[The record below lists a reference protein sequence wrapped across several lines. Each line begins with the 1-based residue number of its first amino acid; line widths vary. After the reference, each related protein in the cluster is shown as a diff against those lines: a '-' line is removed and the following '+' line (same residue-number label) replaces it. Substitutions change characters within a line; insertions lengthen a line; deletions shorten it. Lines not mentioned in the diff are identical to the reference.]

1 MRKGFAR
8 ATMFGVIF
16 SVVIGLV
23 MYFFG
28 YIVTGLFVTGDAT
41 QIEGM
46 VDTYMKYTCIV
57 PDTTYCG
64 ECLPKWYPG
73 YGIWLAANDCRNCRA
88 GGAWKRGVDRHSLS
102 QLRRRMSRQSD
113 GMDPGICI
121 AADHVFCH
129 YEKASDAKE
138 KLLILV

>member
-1 MRKGFAR
+1 MATFAAQNVGAGRYDRVRKGFAR

-46 VDTYMKYTCIV
+46 VDTYMKYTALFLIPLTV
-57 PDTTYCG
+57 VNVYRN
-64 ECLPKWYPG
+64 
-73 YGIWLAANDCRNCRA
+73 GI
-88 GGAWKRGVDRHSLS
+88 
-102 QLRRRMSRQSD
+102 
-113 GMDPGICI
+113 
-121 AADHVFCH
+121 
-129 YEKASDAKE
+129 
-138 KLLILV
+138 